1 MHVTLQNTAVT
12 AGYVNNPFAESYI
25 GSGWRLFL
33 ADRMRMRSRN
43 TLTANKSLDEIYLEM
58 AAFS

>member
-12 AGYVNNPFAESYI
+12 VGYVNNPFAESDI
-25 GSGWRLFL
+25 GSGGRLFL
-33 ADRMRMRSRN
+33 ADRMLMRSRN
-43 TLTANKSLDEIYLEM
+43 TLTANKSLNEIYLEM